1 MANIRERNGSY
12 QISVYVGEDLKGNKL
27 FERTT
32 FRPTQ
37 TTPKAIKNEVN
48 DFAREFEKR
57 VKEGK
62 YLTGDKLTLSRF
74 VDIWETEW
82 AVKNLTVVGVENYKS
97 FLNGHILPEL
107 GGLKLSK
114 ITALHIQSVY
124 DKLEKQGLAPATIK
138 KGNTAINSVF
148 KYAYRMGVIS
158 ENPCNRIELPK
169 MKKNTDLH
177 VWTVPQAKKFL
188 NVLQKDYTVNI
199 SSSDR
204 KIQNTGTEFTVKE
217 YKTSKRDRYQFQ
229 VLFSLAI
236 FGGFRRGE
244 LVALKW
250 SDIDF
255 ENKTVTICK
264 AFAKTKTKGQ
274 LLKSPKTV
282 SGNRTVVLPSNCFD
296 LLSKWKTEQR
306 RLALVLGSKWEGK
319 RGKDFDDN
327 FIFIQIDSGL
337 PMNLD
342 TPYHKFKEVIERYNS
357 SCENEEDKLPEIRLH
372 DLRHVSA
379 SLLLSENVDIVT
391 VSRRLGHSQ
400 VSTTL
405 DVYAHAFEKKDVT
418 ASNTLERLFMNA

>member
-12 QISVYVGEDLKGNKL
+12 QISVYVGEDMKGNKL

-37 TTPKAIKNEVN
+37 TTAKRIKEEVN
-48 DFAREFEKR
+48 AFAVEFEKR

-74 VDIWETEW
+74 VEIWETEW
-82 AVKNLTVVGVENYKS
+82 AVKHLTVVGVENYKS
-97 FLNGHILPEL
+97 FLNGHILSEL
-107 GGLKLSK
+107 GSLKLSK
-114 ITALHIQSVY
+114 ITPLHLQSVY
-124 DKLEKQGLAPATIK
+124 DRLEKEGLAPATIK

-148 KYAYRMGVIS
+148 KYAYKMGVIA

-177 VWTVPQAKKFL
+177 IWTVPQAKTFL
-188 NVLQKDYTVNI
+188 NVLKEGYVVSI
-199 SSSDR
+199 SSSER
-204 KIQNTGTEFTVKE
+204 KIKSTGTEFEVNGYTTEKH
-217 YKTSKRDRYQFQ
+217 DRFQFQ

-250 SDIDF
+250 NDIDF
-255 ENKTVTICK
+255 EENTVSINK
-264 AFAKTKTKGQ
+264 AFAKTKSKGQ

-282 SGNRTVVLPSNCFD
+282 SGIRTVVLPSECFN
-296 LLSKWKTEQR
+296 LLKHWKAEQRKLSMELGTKWKGYR
-306 RLALVLGSKWEGK
+306 N
-319 RGKDFDDN
+319 KDFDEN
-327 FIFIQIDSGL
+327 YIFIQIDSGL

-357 SCENEEDKLPEIRLH
+357 SCENEEDRLPEIRFH

-379 SLLLSENVDIVT
+379 SLLIAENVDIVT
-391 VSRRLGHSQ
+391 VSKRLGHSE

-405 DVYAHAFEKKDVT
+405 NIYAHAFPDKDVT
-418 ASNTLERLFMNA
+418 ASNTLERLFKNG

>member
-12 QISVYVGEDLKGNKL
+12 QISVYVGEDAKGKKL

-62 YLTGDKLTLSRF
+62 YLTGEKLTFASF

-82 AVKNLTVVGVENYKS
+82 AVKNLTVRVVEDYKTI
-97 FLNGHILPEL
+97 LNGRIIPEL
-107 GGLKLSK
+107 GGMKMSK
-114 ITALHIQSVY
+114 ITALHLQSVY
-124 DKLEKQGLAPATIK
+124 DKLEKNGLCPATIK
-138 KGNTAINSVF
+138 KTNTSVNSVF
-148 KYAYRMGVIS
+148 KYAYRMGVIE
-158 ENPCNRIELPK
+158 ENPCDRIELPK

-177 VWTVPQAKKFL
+177 IWTVPQAKKFL
-188 NVLQKDYTVNI
+188 EVLAKEYTVEH
-199 SSSDR
+199 SSSER
-204 KIQNTGTEFTVKE
+204 RIKHTGTEFTAKE
-217 YKTSKRDRYQFQ
+217 YTTSKHAHFQFS
-229 VLFSLAI
+229 VLFHLAI

-255 ENKTVTICK
+255 ENKTVSINK
-264 AFAKTKTKGQ
+264 AFAKTKSKGQ
-274 LLKSPKTV
+274 LMKSTKTV
-282 SGNRTVVLPSNCFD
+282 SGIRTVVLPSKCFD
-296 LLSKWKTEQR
+296 LLLEWKYEQKK
-306 RLALVLGSKWEGK
+306 LSLVLGTKWEGQ
-319 RGKDFDDN
+319 RGKNFDDN
-327 FIFIQIDSGL
+327 YIFIQTDSGL

-342 TPYHKFKEVIERYNS
+342 TPYHKLKKVIDRYNS
-357 SCENEEDKLPEIRLH
+357 TCTEEEERLPEIRFH

-379 SLLLSENVDIVT
+379 SLLLAENVDIVT
-391 VSRRLGHSQ
+391 VSRRLGHAQ

-418 ASNTLERLFMNA
+418 ASDTLERIFKNA